1 MTDNNPP
8 RHWKG
13 EPGNRHEHVNPW
25 GHGGAKGPAPRAS
38 WALTPEMMTN
48 LNANRRVSP
57 TC

>member
-13 EPGNRHEHVNPW
+13 EPGNRHEHGNPW
-25 GHGGAKGPAPRAS
+25 GHGGAKGPATRAP
-38 WALTPEMMTN
+38 WALTPEMMNN